1 MQIIRFDIIS
11 IGALDKNRLWNEG
24 APVRTGH
31 STTTLIRSGK
41 YNILVD
47 PGLPPQALGAR
58 LHERTGL
65 TPDAINIVFLTHF
78 KPDHRRGLPLF
89 PKAKVFL
96 SEMEREYAR
105 YNLNRLI
112 EEAPSEDMDRKIIAD
127 ELHLL
132 DHHTHNAPD
141 KLADNVD
148 LFPLP
153 GYTPGTC
160 GLLITLPTLTV
171 LIASDS
177 VPTQD
182 HFLQGQVLPD
192 CADIKQTQESLGE
205 IYEIAD
211 LIIPAHDN
219 LFLNPRNHGM

>member
-11 IGALDKNRLWNEG
+11 IGALDKNRLWNES

-31 STTTLIRSGK
+31 STTILIRSGK
-41 YNILVD
+41 NNILVD
-47 PGLPPQALGAR
+47 PGLPSQALGAR
-58 LHERTGL
+58 LQERTGL
-65 TPDAINIVFLTHF
+65 TPDAINKVFLTHF
-78 KPDHRRGLPLF
+78 KPDHRAGLGLF

-96 SEMEREYAR
+96 SETERQYAR
-105 YNLNRLI
+105 LHLSRLL
-112 EEAPSEDMDRKIIAD
+112 EEAPDGDLDRKIIAD

-132 DHHTHNAPD
+132 DHHTYDAPD

-160 GLLITLPTLTV
+160 GLLLTQPTLSV
-171 LIASDS
+171 MIASDT

-182 HFLQGQVLPD
+182 HFLQAQVLPD
-192 CADIKQTQESLGE
+192 CADIKQTQESMRE
-205 IYEIAD
+205 VYEIAD